1 MYAASLSLLIGLSSC
16 VDDWGQS
23 DPPAGTDKYAKSAKV
38 ATFDFEDDI
47 DPQQIQLAAYSKG
60 EIPEIVDDEEMSS
73 RVLHLN
79 GGYAKFF
86 NPFNSVELQE
96 AGSLTFYVKKLA
108 HGEEIT
114 DEEGNVSY
122 AALPND
128 LNSALV
134 AFQNANGTQNLYIT
148 PNGGLVYDGIDGE
161 LTVNDASSVTTGL
174 LNEAGQW
181 HYVALQIHSTGYTI
195 YVDGNKRVDQTVS
208 DFDCSKLVKFVNEA
222 AYTYVGYGSETQA
235 NEMWIDNL
243 TFYRNALPSSAIS
256 FAGIGAAGGSVLNW
270 AEPIYEMDF
279 ENGLEDCTI
288 KGGGQLIQSGDSR
301 FGTVFSNA
309 VGGMRANYLVLPSNL
324 LSQSASTQALSI
336 GVWVNRG
343 NETDASNYQWSPLF
357 SAYGSDTNGGDNSW
371 PMMDCL
377 YRGVLQVNCNGWSDY
392 TDAQNVAGVNT
403 AYHAATGKDW
413 LEDGEWHYYACTITP
428 TTAKVYIDGEIANEW
443 VIDGVNNTAAG
454 LFSDGNTLTH
464 ICLGGNQAW
473 NYADPD
479 PGFWFDDLKVY
490 NQELSQEQIKANI
503 RAKGSY
509 YFNSFDFVEDLE
521 DVEIIGAGSFAN
533 SGDENFGTIF
543 SNAVGGMRA
552 NYLRLPS
559 DLFSYSKESQAL
571 SVSVWVN
578 RGNETSGS
586 NYQWSPLFSAY
597 TSNTNGGE
605 NSLPMFICQYRGV
618 LQLNCNGWS
627 DYTDD
632 QNDNGANALYHDA
645 TGADWLADGGWH
657 LYTATFTPTTA
668 KVYFDG
674 ELKNSWTI
682 DGVNNTAAGLFNDG
696 NLLTHVCLGGNQA
709 WSWGDP
715 DPGFWFDD
723 FAMYNYEL
731 SEADILRIYNYKK

>member
-1 MYAASLSLLIGLSSC
+1 
-16 VDDWGQS
+16 
-23 DPPAGTDKYAKSAKV
+23 
-38 ATFDFEDDI
+38 
-47 DPQQIQLAAYSKG
+47 
-60 EIPEIVDDEEMSS
+60 
-73 RVLHLN
+73 
-79 GGYAKFF
+79 
-86 NPFNSVELQE
+86 
-96 AGSLTFYVKKLA
+96 
-108 HGEEIT
+108 
-114 DEEGNVSY
+114 
-122 AALPND
+122 
-128 LNSALV
+128 
-134 AFQNANGTQNLYIT
+134 
-148 PNGGLVYDGIDGE
+148 
-161 LTVNDASSVTTGL
+161 
-174 LNEAGQW
+174 
-181 HYVALQIHSTGYTI
+181 
-195 YVDGNKRVDQTVS
+195 
-208 DFDCSKLVKFVNEA
+208 
-222 AYTYVGYGSETQA
+222 
-235 NEMWIDNL
+235 
-243 TFYRNALPSSAIS
+243 
-256 FAGIGAAGGSVLNW
+256 
-270 AEPIYEMDF
+270 
-279 ENGLEDCTI
+279 
-288 KGGGQLIQSGDSR
+288 
-301 FGTVFSNA
+301 
-309 VGGMRANYLVLPSNL
+309 
-324 LSQSASTQALSI
+324 
-336 GVWVNRG
+336 
-343 NETDASNYQWSPLF
+343 
-357 SAYGSDTNGGDNSW
+357 
-371 PMMDCL
+371 
-377 YRGVLQVNCNGWSDY
+377 
-392 TDAQNVAGVNT
+392 
-403 AYHAATGKDW
+403 
-413 LEDGEWHYYACTITP
+413 
-428 TTAKVYIDGEIANEW
+428 
-443 VIDGVNNTAAG
+443 
-454 LFSDGNTLTH
+454 
-464 ICLGGNQAW
+464 
-473 NYADPD
+473 
-479 PGFWFDDLKVY
+479 
-490 NQELSQEQIKANI
+490 
-503 RAKGSY
+503 
-509 YFNSFDFVEDLE
+509 VEDLE